1 MLRLYDKWKWV
12 FFLFCLK
19 VGAQDPSYSLHF
31 GIPMTI
37 SPSMAGLCSGDASFR
52 VSHRTRKLTD
62 VENYSTTLFQGNY
75 RIESRLFNG
84 GAGLLV
90 VNDVAGGLRTTEI
103 QIALAYE
110 APLGR
115 KVRYDHLRGGFQ
127 VGVVNRHLNM
137 EKLVFEDQ
145 FDGLGFSLPTS
156 ESGNIANLSQFNM
169 DVSMGLMYY
178 KTQKIKGNPE
188 FNPYLGFAIH
198 HLNRPLVSFF
208 PSDKYRM
215 SIRYTFFG
223 GAKMRTRTPLDFN
236 LNLIYMIHNQSN
248 LLSINPFVRFVFYE
262 NGIWFK
268 NEKAA
273 AMAGFII
280 RPSDS
285 FVSYL
290 GFDFNKTFAFA
301 FAYDLLV
308 SRSTIVNKNFGG
320 LQLMV
325 RYLINGKQYLGN
337 EVPFPVF

>member
-1 MLRLYDKWKWV
+1 MLRLFGSCGVFILVWV
-12 FFLFCLK
+12 L
-19 VGAQDPSYSLHF
+19 GAWAQDPSYSLHF

-37 SPSMAGLCSGDASFR
+37 TPSMAGLCSGDASFR
-52 VSHRTRKLTD
+52 ISQRTRKLTD

-75 RIESRLFNG
+75 RIESELFNG

-90 VNDVAGGLRTTEI
+90 VNDIAGGLRTTEI
-103 QIALAYE
+103 QMALAYE

-115 KVRYDHLRGGFQ
+115 KVRYDHLRAGFQ

-145 FDGLGFSLPTS
+145 FDGLGFNLPTT
-156 ESGNIANLSQFNM
+156 ETGNIANLSQFNM

-188 FNPYLGFAIH
+188 LNPYLGFAIH
-198 HLNRPLVSFF
+198 HLNRPRVSFF

-215 SIRYTFFG
+215 SVRYTFFG

-236 LNLIYMIHNQSN
+236 LNVIYMVHNQSH
-248 LLSINPFVRFVFYE
+248 LVSINPFIRFVFYE

-273 AMAGFII
+273 AMAGVII

-290 GFDFNKTFAFA
+290 GFDFHKTFAVA

-308 SRSTIVNKNFGG
+308 SKTTIVNKNFGG

-325 RYLINGKQYLGN
+325 RYLLHGNEYKGN